1 MGFTES
7 EGTKRGEGFPDLV
20 NDIDVPAAFHGFGT
34 KIGFNLRLFVRA
46 QTTSEFIGCRESAV
60 GHEIEGLPFDP
71 LAGDDERRAGGDL
84 RDMGA
89 DHRAEHVGRRHV
101 EDEVGAPVGVLLEL
115 EVPAGAEVLG
125 APEDGAAAANPG
137 PRIDRT
143 AKLYIGGKQ
152 TRPDSGHSLPV
163 HGAGGELLGE
173 VGRGNRKDIRNAVE
187 AAHGA
192 AGKWARTTAHTR
204 AQVLFYLAEN
214 LAARADEFAARLRV
228 ITGMDGNAELD
239 AAVSRC
245 FTWAAWADKHDGAVH
260 RVPLRA
266 ITLAIPEPM
275 GVIGI
280 VAPDESPL
288 LSLLSLVLPAV
299 AAGNAVVVVPSEQAP
314 LIATDLYQVLET
326 SDMPGGVVNIVTGLR
341 SELLTPLASHDNV
354 DAIWVHGDHA
364 EATAAERLSVGN
376 LKRTWTD
383 WALRDWASV
392 ADGEGSEFLR
402 HSTQIKNIWVPY
414 GA

>member
-1 MGFTES
+1 
-7 EGTKRGEGFPDLV
+7 
-20 NDIDVPAAFHGFGT
+20 
-34 KIGFNLRLFVRA
+34 
-46 QTTSEFIGCRESAV
+46 
-60 GHEIEGLPFDP
+60 
-71 LAGDDERRAGGDL
+71 
-84 RDMGA
+84 
-89 DHRAEHVGRRHV
+89 
-101 EDEVGAPVGVLLEL
+101 
-115 EVPAGAEVLG
+115 
-125 APEDGAAAANPG
+125 
-137 PRIDRT
+137 
-143 AKLYIGGKQ
+143 
-152 TRPDSGHSLPV
+152 
-163 HGAGGELLGE
+163 
-173 VGRGNRKDIRNAVE
+173 
-187 AAHGA
+187 
-192 AGKWARTTAHTR
+192 
-204 AQVLFYLAEN
+204 
-214 LAARADEFAARLRV
+214 
-228 ITGMDGNAELD
+228 
-239 AAVSRC
+239 
-245 FTWAAWADKHDGAVH
+245 VH